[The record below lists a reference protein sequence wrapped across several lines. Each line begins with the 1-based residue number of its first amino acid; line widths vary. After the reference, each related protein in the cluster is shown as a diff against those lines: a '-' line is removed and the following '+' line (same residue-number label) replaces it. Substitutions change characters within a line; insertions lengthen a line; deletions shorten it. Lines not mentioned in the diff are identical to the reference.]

1 MGMFSKWQC
10 CNCLEKSGVTSLT
23 YGSLGLW
30 HDRLLLGLD
39 SGLRFMCYTL
49 ATIPWN
55 MLNPFMWVQC
65 EALSSHEL
73 NLKQCQI
80 TFIFP
85 NVLLISCVNLEH
97 ENLPHS
103 QDDSG
108 REKKNVERHLL
119 TDTSFDSK
127 EIKPVNLK
135 GNQHQIIVGRTD
147 AEAEVPVFWSSAV
160 NSRLI
165 GKVPDTGKDWGQ
177 KDKKA
182 SEDEMTGWLHQC
194 NGHELGKLGE
204 MVRDREAWCTAVHG
218 VAESDM
224 TRQLNNN

>member
-1 MGMFSKWQC
+1 MGIFVSFSYTSVFSHQTALAASKEFFCSVRPFTVMYGTRLGLLQLLPAELGYKKHRFKTRQRATLQATTWTLPSFDVMGMFSKWQC
-10 CNCLEKSGVTSLT
+10 CNCLEKSGLTSLT

-30 HDRLLLGLD
+30 HDHLLLGLD

-49 ATIPWN
+49 ATIPRN
-55 MLNPFMWVQC
+55 TLNPFMRVQC

-108 REKKNVERHLL
+108 RGKKKCWKTFTNRY
-119 TDTSFDSK
+119 
-127 EIKPVNLK
+127 
-135 GNQHQIIVGRTD
+135 
-147 AEAEVPVFWSSAV
+147 
-160 NSRLI
+160 
-165 GKVPDTGKDWGQ
+165 
-177 KDKKA
+177 
-182 SEDEMTGWLHQC
+182 
-194 NGHELGKLGE
+194 
-204 MVRDREAWCTAVHG
+204 
-218 VAESDM
+218 
-224 TRQLNNN
+224 

>member
-1 MGMFSKWQC
+1 
-10 CNCLEKSGVTSLT
+10 
-23 YGSLGLW
+23 
-30 HDRLLLGLD
+30 
-39 SGLRFMCYTL
+39 MCYTL
-49 ATIPWN
+49 ATIPRN
-55 MLNPFMWVQC
+55 TLNPFMRVQC

-108 REKKNVERHLL
+108 RGKKKNVERHLL

-135 GNQHQIIVGRTD
+135 GNQHQIIIGRTD

-165 GKVPDTGKDWGQ
+165 GKVPDAGKD
-177 KDKKA
+177 
-182 SEDEMTGWLHQC
+182 
-194 NGHELGKLGE
+194 
-204 MVRDREAWCTAVHG
+204 
-218 VAESDM
+218 
-224 TRQLNNN
+224 